1 MSDRLTIVAILS
13 RNDCDSSLTL
23 YKIPEVAEGAVF
35 GALAGVGAGDGDLAG
50 VPGNGGGSITGSLF
64 GGGALFTTASEW
76 ERKS

>member
-1 MSDRLTIVAILS
+1 MA
-13 RNDCDSSLTL
+13 
-23 YKIPEVAEGAVF
+23 EEGADGAVL